1 MTLNTGWH
9 TLVGHRIVPLPRR
22 YGTDSVRHGQHV
34 TGGLVLRPLVGG
46 VAKSAKLSVQW
57 SFVWLAK
64 AGRACRVCRFV

>member
-46 VAKSAKLSVQW
+46 VAKSAKL
-57 SFVWLAK
+57 
-64 AGRACRVCRFV
+64 